1 MVVTSAIVIPGLIKR
16 NVRFGRSSGNPI
28 NQTLLDLLWLWEE
41 RVSGDA
47 QAIAGWLGMPCI
59 EIGTTWNV
67 GDKLD
72 GCEMHFNDDN
82 RGGGGGNLT
91 IV

>member
-1 MVVTSAIVIPGLIKR
+1 
-16 NVRFGRSSGNPI
+16 
-28 NQTLLDLLWLWEE
+28 
-41 RVSGDA
+41 
-47 QAIAGWLGMPCI
+47 MPCI

-82 RGGGGGNLT
+82 RGGGGNLT
-91 IV
+91 TVGGKIKRKI